1 MLILNCS
8 FFSSGLSL
16 SCYRCYSTISWEDC
30 FNKSTVG
37 NCESNAEVCF
47 NTYTAVKQKDDQQ
60 KLEFSA
66 YCGPKVGWWE
76 YLPWDILFHL
86 VGLAHAHNSATD
98 FWKFF
103 INFSKAVDANVGEF
117 LLGIMTILPFPM
129 CVFFSIPF
137 WLMIIN
143 PRVETEF
150 EEGSRGLGSQNISK
164 PI

>member
-16 SCYRCYSTISWEDC
+16 SCYKCYSTISWEDC
-30 FNKSTVG
+30 FNKSTVY
-37 NCESNAEVCF
+37 NCESNDDVCF

-60 KLEFSA
+60 KLEFSV
-66 YCGPKVGWWE
+66 YCGPKVGRWE
-76 YLPWDILFHL
+76 DLPWDILFHL

-117 LLGIMTILPFPM
+117 LLGIITILSFPM
-129 CVFFSIPF
+129 CVFFF
-137 WLMIIN
+137 N
-143 PRVETEF
+143 PLLADDYKPSGRGRVC
-150 EEGSRGLGSQNISK
+150 GRV
-164 PI
+164 

>member
-16 SCYRCYSTISWEDC
+16 SCYKCYSTISCEDC
-30 FNKSTVG
+30 FNKSTVV
-37 NCESNAEVCF
+37 NCESNDDVCF

-60 KLEFSA
+60 KLQFSA

-76 YLPWDILFHL
+76 DLPWDILFHL

-103 INFSKAVDANVGEF
+103 INFSKAVDANVGGFYWASWRSF
-117 LLGIMTILPFPM
+117 LFQ
-129 CVFFSIPF
+129 CAFFF
-137 WLMIIN
+137 FN
-143 PRVETEF
+143 PLLADDYKPSGRGRVC
-150 EEGSRGLGSQNISK
+150 GRV
-164 PI
+164 

>member
-16 SCYRCYSTISWEDC
+16 SCYECYSTISWEDC
-30 FNKSTVG
+30 FNNSTVV
-37 NCESNAEVCF
+37 NCESNDDVCF

-60 KLEFSA
+60 KLQFSN

-76 YLPWDILFHL
+76 DLPWDILFHL

-103 INFSKAVDANVGEF
+103 INFSKAVDANVGGFYWASWRSF
-117 LLGIMTILPFPM
+117 LFQ
-129 CVFFSIPF
+129 CAFFF
-137 WLMIIN
+137 FN
-143 PRVETEF
+143 PLLADDYKPSGRGRVC
-150 EEGSRGLGSQNISK
+150 GRV
-164 PI
+164 